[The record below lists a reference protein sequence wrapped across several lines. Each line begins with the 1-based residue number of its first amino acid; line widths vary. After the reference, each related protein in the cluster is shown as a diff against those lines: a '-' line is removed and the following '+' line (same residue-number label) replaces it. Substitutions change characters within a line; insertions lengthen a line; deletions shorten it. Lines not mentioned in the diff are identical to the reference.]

1 MQTLKISNQKALQLY
16 PSASNEFKAML
27 EESFGKE
34 FFNQKI
40 IDRVKTFADALNILG
55 EQSENVK
62 ILLAYNGIDK
72 DMIAAQAFMKLTLIA
87 RALNEGWVPDW
98 KDDRQYKYYPWF
110 ESNKSG
116 SGLSYHDYA
125 YWHTASTV
133 GSRLCFK
140 TDELAKYAG
149 EQFIDIYNDFLTIK

>member
-116 SGLSYHDYA
+116 SGLSYLDYDG
-125 YWHTASTV
+125 WITFTGV

-140 TDELAKYAG
+140 SSEIAEYAG
-149 EQFIDIYNDFLTIK
+149 KTFKKLYEQYFLLK